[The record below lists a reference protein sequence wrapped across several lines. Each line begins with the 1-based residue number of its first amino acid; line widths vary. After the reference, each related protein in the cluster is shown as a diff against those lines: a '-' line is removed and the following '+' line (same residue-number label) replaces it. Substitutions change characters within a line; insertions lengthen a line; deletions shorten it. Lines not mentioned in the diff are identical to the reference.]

1 MARRCGASD
10 EGVRGCGVPA
20 LAEQGRQPAP
30 GAAFGAET
38 AFSDD
43 ACCVLLETQ
52 RGTVDVGGSRPH
64 LCRGRW
70 PHRRAP
76 RGRERPRPGAQGGRA
91 HLPAACCVS
100 HTCVIARAGPRGGAP
115 CPRQTGSATRL
126 WGGCGRCARP
136 WHRHQAA
143 PSQKSHVRA
152 PQGAHAAAQTRRA
165 KGLCSRGSEG
175 HLRRRPLG
183 GASGLITRAGP
194 LSVPLLGLGNG
205 TQHVTFRRVSPA
217 GCLQG
222 LAGPSVCGF
231 RWAAGGF
238 LSSFFSS
245 LQRRHEIAEASAPH
259 SFLEVA
265 VLRAEAA
272 LSVIGGSW
280 PLSAQKNRS

>member
-1 MARRCGASD
+1 MEPRTWTGVARICAGDAGRTDGHRGAGS
-10 EGVRGCGVPA
+10 GRGQVHREAAHTCPPPA
-20 LAEQGRQPAP
+20 
-30 GAAFGAET
+30 
-38 AFSDD
+38 
-43 ACCVLLETQ
+43 
-52 RGTVDVGGSRPH
+52 
-64 LCRGRW
+64 
-70 PHRRAP
+70 
-76 RGRERPRPGAQGGRA
+76 
-91 HLPAACCVS
+91 VS
-100 HTCVIARAGPRGGAP
+100 HTCVVARAGPRGGAP
-115 CPRQTGSATRL
+115 RRRYAPA
-126 WGGCGRCARP
+126 GGRGRCARP

-194 LSVPLLGLGNG
+194 LSVRLLGLGNG

-222 LAGPSVCGF
+222 LAGPSVCEF

>member
-1 MARRCGASD
+1 MPGTLAAQTGT
-10 EGVRGCGVPA
+10 EG
-20 LAEQGRQPAP
+20 P
-30 GAAFGAET
+30 GAAAARCTGRLRTPARR
-38 AFSDD
+38 
-43 ACCVLLETQ
+43 LLRLSHVRGRTRGSQ
-52 RGTVDVGGSRPH
+52 GRGT
-64 LCRGRW
+64 
-70 PHRRAP
+70 AP
-76 RGRERPRPGAQGGRA
+76 EADRLRHAPAGGR
-91 HLPAACCVS
+91 
-100 HTCVIARAGPRGGAP
+100 
-115 CPRQTGSATRL
+115 
-126 WGGCGRCARP
+126 GRCARP

-217 GCLQG
+217 GCLQR
-222 LAGPSVCGF
+222 LAGPSVCEF

-272 LSVIGGSW
+272 LCHWWVLATVC
-280 PLSAQKNRS
+280 PEK

>member
-1 MARRCGASD
+1 M
-10 EGVRGCGVPA
+10 
-20 LAEQGRQPAP
+20 
-30 GAAFGAET
+30 
-38 AFSDD
+38 
-43 ACCVLLETQ
+43 
-52 RGTVDVGGSRPH
+52 GGSRPH

-91 HLPAACCVS
+91 HLPAACCCLS
-100 HTCVIARAGPRGGAP
+100 HVRGRTRGSQGRGTAPEADRLRHAPAGGR
-115 CPRQTGSATRL
+115 
-126 WGGCGRCARP
+126 GRCARP

-194 LSVPLLGLGNG
+194 LSVTAPGSRECHPARDIPPCVPSWVFAGLGWS
-205 TQHVTFRRVSPA
+205 FRLRVSL
-217 GCLQG
+217 GCWRF
-222 LAGPSVCGF
+222 SVQ
-231 RWAAGGF
+231 
-238 LSSFFSS
+238 LFSS

>member
-52 RGTVDVGGSRPH
+52 RGTADVDGSRPH

-100 HTCVIARAGPRGGAP
+100 HVRGRTRGSQERGTAPEADRLRHAPAGGR
-115 CPRQTGSATRL
+115 
-126 WGGCGRCARP
+126 GRCARP

-152 PQGAHAAAQTRRA
+152 LQGAHAAAQTRRA

-222 LAGPSVCGF
+222 LAGPSVCEF

-245 LQRRHEIAEASAPH
+245 LQRRHEIAEASASH

-272 LSVIGGSW
+272 LCHWWVLATVC
-280 PLSAQKNRS
+280 PEK